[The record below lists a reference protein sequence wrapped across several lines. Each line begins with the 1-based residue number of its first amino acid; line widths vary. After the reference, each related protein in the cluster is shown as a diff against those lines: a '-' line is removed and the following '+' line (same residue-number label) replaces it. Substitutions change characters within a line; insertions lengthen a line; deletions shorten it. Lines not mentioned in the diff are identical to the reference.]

1 MPRDAILDR
10 CSTPEDLDAFCH
22 AVAQAFGSSA
32 ESTRKFLARPDPDH
46 LRVLRSEGR
55 VVGGLILI
63 PMGQHFG
70 GETLPMCGVA
80 GVAILPGV
88 RGRGFAT
95 SMMEQALVEMRSSG
109 QVLSTLY
116 ASSYPLY
123 RRVGYEQAGGL
134 FEAEVPLRDLGRR
147 RLTGD
152 VADETEA
159 DRPAIMA
166 LQNDAVRGQWG
177 PAARGPYVWD
187 RLRSPRDRAMTGYV
201 IRHGEQLTG
210 YVYMRRD
217 LTGNWTDVTVSDWC
231 ASTPEATADL
241 LALCAGEAAMGSNLT
256 FPSHPSDPLL
266 LMLPE
271 RGFQLRL
278 IEPWMFRLC
287 DPARALEL
295 RPYVGATGGE
305 VHLDLKDPVFPEN
318 NGPLRLVVEGG
329 KGSVSPGGK
338 GRLRLDVASLAALF
352 TGHQRAADLVL
363 AGRLL
368 GPAEDVECTDR
379 IFRAPAPI
387 MHEFF

>member
-1 MPRDAILDR
+1 
-10 CSTPEDLDAFCH
+10 
-22 AVAQAFGSSA
+22 V
-32 ESTRKFLARPDPDH
+32 
-46 LRVLRSEGR
+46 
-55 VVGGLILI
+55 
-63 PMGQHFG
+63 
-70 GETLPMCGVA
+70 
-80 GVAILPGV
+80 
-88 RGRGFAT
+88 
-95 SMMEQALVEMRSSG
+95 
-109 QVLSTLY
+109 
-116 ASSYPLY
+116 
-123 RRVGYEQAGGL
+123 
-134 FEAEVPLRDLGRR
+134 
-147 RLTGD
+147 
-152 VADETEA
+152 
-159 DRPAIMA
+159 
-166 LQNDAVRGQWG
+166 
-177 PAARGPYVWD
+177 
-187 RLRSPRDRAMTGYV
+187 
-201 IRHGEQLTG
+201 TG
-210 YVYMRRD
+210 YVYLRRD

-231 ASTPEATADL
+231 ASTPEANADL

-278 IEPWMFRLC
+278 IEPWMLRLC

-305 VHLDLKDPVFPEN
+305 VHLDLQDPVFPEN

-368 GPAEDVECTDR
+368 GPAEDVERADR